1 MSNNKY
7 LKIMKNNNINWKK
20 VIGAALVAV
29 LAIVAVVEFVQARQ
43 NRMIDEIE
51 SDAALGRD

>member
-1 MSNNKY
+1 
-7 LKIMKNNNINWKK
+7 MKNNNINWKK
-20 VIGAALVAV
+20 VVGAALVAV

-51 SDAALGRD
+51 SDTALGRD